1 MKRKRS
7 TRFAPIYKIEP
18 VSGMVAGDRRKMV
31 EAHRQAMAREDFA
44 RMVMLA
50 QCAEALQLLRALADC
65 GGPMPMATAD
75 S

>member
-7 TRFAPIYKIEP
+7 TRFAPIHKIEP

-65 GGPMPMATAD
+65 GGPIPMAAAD
-75 S
+75 